1 MAAPSLSSI
10 IGRSSLYEYG
20 PTSTRWVDRFLCLY
34 WGLQAGHELGQD
46 AADYVRID
54 CAAYYQSSYDGA
66 GRDSKPV
73 SES

>member
-20 PTSTRWVDRFLCLY
+20 TTSTRWVDRFLCLY
-34 WGLQAGHELGQD
+34 WGLQAGHELGHD
-46 AADYVRID
+46 AADYVRAGG
-54 CAAYYQSSYDGA
+54 AAYYQSFYDGV
-66 GRDSKPV
+66 GRDSKLA